1 MSEWRKENI
10 YTMAICAALVF
21 GLYFIGAGGHSFWGL
36 LILLNL
42 NYLKD
47 PK

>member
-10 YTMAICAALVF
+10 ATMVIAA
-21 GLYFIGAGGHSFWGL
+21 GLTALLYSMGAGGNSFWSL

-42 NYLKD
+42 NYLKT
-47 PK
+47 K